1 LGSLLLVPVPST
13 PSQYRALVSL
23 LLEKEPET
31 VPGPVPSTRCASP
44 AMVPSALV
52 VIETPPPVTT
62 LLAEPQS
69 AVAITRELAAGAAV
83 LALRTVVMEGLA

>member
-1 LGSLLLVPVPST
+1 
-13 PSQYRALVSL
+13 
-23 LLEKEPET
+23 
-31 VPGPVPSTRCASP
+31 
-44 AMVPSALV
+44 MVPSALL